1 MDRER
6 KSILSKIKTAGTGFT
21 VPKGYL
27 ESLEDRFGKT
37 FQDLENSNVKDL
49 DKEMEIQ
56 KISDTTA
63 LDKIDR
69 KHGFM
74 VPKGYF
80 DQLESKLT
88 KTKHPKIIPPNDRH
102 SRVFY
107 LSIAAS
113 ILLFFG
119 IQYMNTNKNT
129 NNQLHLQDR
138 EIANW
143 IEADLIDFNSN
154 EIAEAFSD
162 IELENPL
169 YSDEEVFNYL
179 NDVDIENIIIEN

>member
-1 MDRER
+1 
-6 KSILSKIKTAGTGFT
+6 
-21 VPKGYL
+21 
-27 ESLEDRFGKT
+27 
-37 FQDLENSNVKDL
+37 
-49 DKEMEIQ
+49 
-56 KISDTTA
+56 
-63 LDKIDR
+63 
-69 KHGFM
+69 
-74 VPKGYF
+74 
-80 DQLESKLT
+80 
-88 KTKHPKIIPPNDRH
+88 
-102 SRVFY
+102 
-107 LSIAAS
+107 
-113 ILLFFG
+113 
-119 IQYMNTNKNT
+119 MNTNKNT